1 MKRTSWRAV
10 LFPAGRATSL
20 SGARPRTRP
29 TVEASARQDVY
40 LKATAPAGDPK
51 DVPLS
56 RTSTAPAA
64 APTTPAI
71 RRRPRRRLLALIPAF
86 AAAAVLAGCFTITG
100 QTTVQEGDI
109 GDVIITT
116 DMCLAGPEGGCAGG
130 LTQTTDGNVQ
140 YLIGYLVPTWA
151 IEPASISF
159 NGSAGNLALARDV
172 AYESALQGFAPA
184 PLGLRWTGYT
194 TAEQPAPPIETDWR
208 QQAIARIGV
217 PESAPG
223 TLQYATVTGWR
234 VVRDSA
240 GGTRTALP
248 ISRAYNCDETTDSLP
263 STRCILSGS
272 PGQATTPGNTPV
284 ADEVAINTLTL
295 GAPAPIN
302 PVRAGGTAVLKFPI
316 ATNYRGEGNDTIPMR
331 VTTTLRGAKIE
342 APPNVILGQAIS
354 PSEVRVTVPLV
365 AETGDYTVT
374 LATANGLRSA
384 TGTIRVVGIRS
395 LIAPTTSGSA
405 ANLKETISQLRA
417 YLATAKTSQIRR
429 GNIFDLPVNLP
440 SAGTITATLT
450 PKGSRRPLS
459 TGDAK
464 GRIPGAANLAMK
476 PTPRGLKLLKAGKPL
491 SGRLSLTFKPRS
503 GKTERGAMTVKLR

>member
-1 MKRTSWRAV
+1 MKRTRWRAARIPNERV
-10 LFPAGRATSL
+10 PSL
-20 SGARPRTRP
+20 SGAWSRTRP
-29 TVEASARQDVY
+29 HVEASARPDEH
-40 LKATAPAGDPK
+40 LKATAQAGDPR

-56 RTSTAPAA
+56 RTP
-64 APTTPAI
+64 
-71 RRRPRRRLLALIPAF
+71 RRKRRLLALIPAF
-86 AAAAVLAGCFTITG
+86 AAAAILAGCFTITG
-100 QTTVQEGDI
+100 QTAVQEGDI
-109 GDVIITT
+109 GDVIVTT
-116 DMCLAGPEGGCAGG
+116 DMCFQAPGTGCESG
-130 LTQTTDGNVQ
+130 LTQSTDGNVQ

-159 NGSAGNLALARDV
+159 NGNAGNLTLARDV

-194 TAEQPAPPIETDWR
+194 TTEQPAPPIETDWR
-208 QQAIARIGV
+208 QQAIARIGL

-223 TLQYATVTGWR
+223 TLQLATVTGFR
-234 VVRDSA
+234 TIRDSA

-263 STRCILSGS
+263 TTRCVLSGS
-272 PGQATTPGNTPV
+272 PSQATTPGQTPT
-284 ADEVAINTLTL
+284 ADNIAINTLTL

-302 PVRAGGTAVLKFPI
+302 AVRAGGTAVLKFPI

-331 VTTTLRGAKIE
+331 VTTTLKNAKIE

-354 PSEVRVTVPLV
+354 PSEVRITVPLI

-374 LATANGLRSA
+374 LGTANGLRKA

-395 LIAPTTSGSA
+395 LIAPTTGGSA
-405 ANLKETISQLRA
+405 ATLRDTISQLRA
-417 YLATAKTSQIRR
+417 FLSTAKTSQIRR

-440 SAGTITATLT
+440 AAGTLTATLT
-450 PKGSRRPLS
+450 AKGSRRPLS

-476 PTPRGLKLLKAGKPL
+476 PTPAGLKQLKAGKPL
-491 SGRLSLTFKPRS
+491 RGRLALTWKPRS
-503 GKTERGAMTVKLR
+503 GKAQRGALTVRLR